1 MNCVI
6 TLKINDYY
14 PKLESIPYE
23 NFVCLFT
30 YGDFFVKVPLIQ
42 KSNNICKHE
51 VESISSDIKYNIHIL
66 ESNESSLIGI
76 CEMIIPFIKIK
87 KINAPGTMVQ
97 EQTIKLIIDLNTK
110 RKLFGTLINS
120 GDIYLVLSAEVF
132 IPDKKNIIL
141 NTEISNINL
150 SDNKKKNNNSKQ
162 IKVRMSNKKNNNM
175 DGTPRTVKRK
185 KMIIEMNNNREI
197 IKKDNSNDN
206 IKNNGK
212 NNTLNNDSNNGDKN
226 KNGIY
231 IKKMKLDSNQVNI
244 IDFRNKNDSLNKN
257 NKYNENNNLSSKE
270 LKKKLNKKRS
280 PKKITILELLEQ
292 KMQPLLSSNNEIN
305 NNSRS
310 NTYYNN
316 GNNISQNVDIKINN
330 KIDKKKINFKNK
342 NNTDKN
348 YNTINNT
355 VKRLNKNNENLKTF
369 NSMSNSP
376 DIFLSPNYNSNSP
389 NTINT
394 NKLTKNNT
402 KILNRI
408 NRKFNND
415 INKYNNNNNLLNEN
429 EINNQNNLIVK
440 NKRNS
445 SQEEINR
452 DKFEVNNYKNKK
464 QNTIIFSKKVHYK
477 NPNIDISVDMVQR
490 KNNNEKMIKDLNKKN
505 NSSYS
510 NINNND
516 LTSNNGLLSTDERTE
531 QGLSEI
537 DKIIL
542 EKGAELREQFKAQ
555 LKNNNS
561 NKKDLNKKN
570 DNIINNN
577 KNNNQK
583 INQLYYDVGGNH
595 IIGAGNFTFD
605 TPKIS
610 KDFDNINKDDNKSP
624 FSTSKNI
631 SFYFTQEDLKNNYIR
646 LIDLYHLLNHKL
658 SKTIFENND
667 LYKKLQMYKEF
678 HNSEIKKE
686 KIRQYKNYKNKY
698 KSFIEG
704 NLKQSLNNRV
714 FEKLTYIKNIENR
727 LYQEIFD
734 YTYDDYEILRIKEIE
749 RVNKLNEER
758 KLNIL
763 LKVLNCIIND
773 CGNVSQIFKDNIK
786 KQQLLKDILDKYN
799 IKEKKEG
806 EQNYVNLFNFNLKN
820 NMNYNYQYNKFNK
833 YNHILNENDIFED
846 KIIRE
851 VDEDKEEESVYSNSN
866 RDKNNYN
873 YNYNFNAIN
882 NSQNIES
889 IRESIISKNEENE
902 IKNNNNE
909 SLNEEKEKKY
919 IEKTPEKKENLVRNR
934 FNDEEKNEIEE
945 NEEINIMKDILIN
958 NFKEIYGKKSLFNH
972 INKNEFLFDNKN
984 KIFVELNNNEIIIE
998 IEKNKYNLDDFVSIY
1013 YKNNNDIAT
1022 DNKSENKDKNKNEK
1036 NNFIYKKKIGQSN
1049 KKINE
1054 KKQEKE
1060 EEKEEENINNEHQK
1074 KRRKKRIDN
1083 ESEEE
1088 EEDEKNKEEYNE

>member
-6 TLKINDYY
+6 TLKIKDYY

-51 VESISSDIKYNIHIL
+51 IETISSDIKYNIHIL

-76 CEMIIPFIKIK
+76 SEMIIPFIKIK
-87 KINAPGTMVQ
+87 KINAPGTMIQ
-97 EQTIKLIIDLNTK
+97 DQKIKLIIDLNTK
-110 RKLFGTLINS
+110 RKLFGTLINA
-120 GDIYLVLSAEVF
+120 GDIYLILSAEVF

-141 NTEISNINL
+141 YTEINNINL
-150 SDNKKKNNNSKQ
+150 NDNNKKKNNNFKQ
-162 IKVRMSNKKNNNM
+162 IKVRISNKKNNNNM

-206 IKNNGK
+206 IKNNSK
-212 NNTLNNDSNNGDKN
+212 NNTLNYDSNTADKN

-244 IDFRNKNDSLNKN
+244 IDFKNKNDSLNKN
-257 NKYNENNNLSSKE
+257 NKYNENNNLSTKE

-280 PKKITILELLEQ
+280 PRKITILELLEQ
-292 KMQPLLSSNNEIN
+292 KMQPLLSNNNNNELIN

-316 GNNISQNVDIKINN
+316 GNNNSQNIDMKNNN
-330 KIDKKKINFKNK
+330 KTEKKKINFKNK

-348 YNTINNT
+348 YIYNTINNT
-355 VKRLNKNNENLKTF
+355 VKRVNKREENLKTF
-369 NSMSNSP
+369 NSVSISP
-376 DIFLSPNYNSNSP
+376 DILSPNYNSNSP

-408 NRKFNND
+408 NRKYNND
-415 INKYNNNNNLLNEN
+415 CNIYNNNLLNEN
-429 EINNQNNLIVK
+429 ENEINNNNNLISK

-452 DKFEVNNYKNKK
+452 ENYQVNNYKNKK
-464 QNTIIFSKKVHYK
+464 QNIIFPKKVHYK

-490 KNNNEKMIKDLNKKN
+490 KNNNEKLKRDTNKKN

-516 LTSNNGLLSTDERTE
+516 LNSNNCLLSTDERTE

-542 EKGAELREQFKAQ
+542 EKGAELREQFKIQ

-561 NKKDLNKKN
+561 NKKDINKKN
-570 DNIINNN
+570 DNNYNYN

-595 IIGAGNFTFD
+595 IIGAGNFTFE

-610 KDFDNINKDDNKSP
+610 KDFDNIKMYENKSP
-624 FSTSKNI
+624 FSSSKNV

-646 LIDLYHLLNHKL
+646 LIDLYHLLNKKL
-658 SKTIFENND
+658 SKIIFENND
-667 LYKKLQMYKEF
+667 LFKKLQIYKEF
-678 HNSEIKKE
+678 HNTEIKKE
-686 KIRQYKNYKNKY
+686 KIRQYRNYKNKFNSY
-698 KSFIEG
+698 IEV
-704 NLKQSLNNRV
+704 NLKQFFNNRIL
-714 FEKLTYIKNIENR
+714 EKLAYIKNIENK
-727 LYQEIFD
+727 LYQDIFD

-758 KLNIL
+758 KLNIF
-763 LKVLNCIIND
+763 LKVINCIVND
-773 CGNVSQIFKDNIK
+773 CGNVSQIFKDNIY
-786 KQQLLKDILDKYN
+786 KQQLLKDVLEKN
-799 IKEKKEG
+799 HIKEKKEG
-806 EQNYVNLFNFNLKN
+806 EKNYINLFNLNFNN
-820 NMNYNYQYNKFNK
+820 NINYNYQYNKFNK
-833 YNHILNENDIFED
+833 FNKYNNILNENDIFED

-851 VDEDKEEESVYSNSN
+851 VDEEKEEESVYSNSN
-866 RDKNNYN
+866 REKNNF
-873 YNYNFNAIN
+873 NFNAAN

-889 IRESIISKNEENE
+889 IRESVMGKNEENE

-909 SLNEEKEKKY
+909 SLNEEEEKKY
-919 IEKTPEKKENLVRNR
+919 IEKTPQKKESLEKDKN
-934 FNDEEKNEIEE
+934 NDNEQNEIEE
-945 NEEINIMKDILIN
+945 NKEINIMKDILIN
-958 NFKEIYGKKSLFNH
+958 NFKEKYGKKSLFNH
-972 INKNEFLFDNKN
+972 INKNEFLFDNKY
-984 KIFVELNNNEIIIE
+984 KILVELYNNNDIIIK
-998 IEKNKYNLDDFVSIY
+998 IEKNKYNLDDFISIY
-1013 YKNNNDIAT
+1013 YKNDNDNIV
-1022 DNKSENKDKNKNEK
+1022 DNKIENKENIK
-1036 NNFIYKKKIGQSN
+1036 NNFIYKKKISQSN

-1054 KKQEKE
+1054 KKQ
-1060 EEKEEENINNEHQK
+1060 EKEEENINNEHQK
-1074 KRRKKRIDN
+1074 KRRKKRIIDN

-1088 EEDEKNKEEYNE
+1088 EEEKNKEDNNE